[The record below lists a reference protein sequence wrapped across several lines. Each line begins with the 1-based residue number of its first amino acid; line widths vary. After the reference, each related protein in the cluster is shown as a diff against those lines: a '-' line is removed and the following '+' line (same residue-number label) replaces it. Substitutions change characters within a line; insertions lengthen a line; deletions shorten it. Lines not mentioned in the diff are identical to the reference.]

1 VLSPGITA
9 TIKKQPE
16 RGECVN
22 RKNKDQKINQKRGRG
37 RPTERRYPERI
48 DASPEKIAEM
58 VLRMPPKKRGEWRYE
73 KE

>member
-1 VLSPGITA
+1 MVRKPS
-9 TIKKQPE
+9 E
-16 RGECVN
+16 RE
-22 RKNKDQKINQKRGRG
+22 GRG
-37 RPTERRYPERI
+37 RPTEKRYPERI